1 MIKATIKTASVERM
15 MRTATKQVRFAAA
28 QALTEAARDYE
39 RVATVL
45 MRQSLDRPTPF
56 SQRAIRSRGATAS
69 KLQAKVFVMPIQ
81 AAYLA
86 PHVDGGTVS
95 ARKPS
100 PTPIAENQYGN
111 LPKGATK
118 RAKVFSVR
126 PRRTGK
132 LLTYQR
138 MGGKWSKRL
147 RLLAVESKVRHYSKR
162 WPFYERA
169 ATRVPVIVRRVFAR
183 HLASAL
189 GSARW

>member
-1 MIKATIKTASVERM
+1 MIKASINVSGALKVA
-15 MRTATKQVRFAAA
+15 RTATKQIRFAAA
-28 QALTEAARDYE
+28 KALTEAAKDY
-39 RVATVL
+39 VKVGTVL
-45 MRQSLDRPTPF
+45 MRQTLDRPTPF
-56 SQRAIRSRGATAS
+56 SQRAVRSRGANAS
-69 KLQAKVFVMPIQ
+69 NLQARVFVMPIQ

-111 LPKGATK
+111 LPKGTTK
-118 RAKVFSVR
+118 RAKVFSER
-126 PRRTGK
+126 SKRTGK
-132 LLTYQR
+132 LLTYPR
-138 MGGKWSKRL
+138 MGGKRNSRL
-147 RLLAVESKVRHYSKR
+147 RLLAVESKVRSYSKR

>member
-56 SQRAIRSRGATAS
+56 SQRAIRSRGANAS
-69 KLQAKVFVMPIQ
+69 NLQAKVFVMPIQ

-126 PRRTGK
+126 SRRTGK

-138 MGGKWSKRL
+138 MGGKRSKRL

-169 ATRVPVIVRRVFAR
+169 KTRVPVIVRRVFAR

-189 GSARW
+189 WSARW